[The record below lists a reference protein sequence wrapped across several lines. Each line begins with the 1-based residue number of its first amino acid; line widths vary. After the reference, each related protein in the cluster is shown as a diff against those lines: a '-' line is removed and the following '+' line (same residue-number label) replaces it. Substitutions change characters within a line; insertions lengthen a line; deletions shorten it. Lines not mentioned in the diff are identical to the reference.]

1 MVGGTH
7 GDGPSRDLK
16 VVKEDQEKLFGP
28 PVVQGGNKED
38 TYPNSLWIFWDWVGL
53 ADTEHLTC
61 SNQLTVQ
68 QTLHFLKGFF
78 FPRETGVC
86 EEQELTRASSLN
98 SGC

>member
-16 VVKEDQEKLFGP
+16 IVKEDQEKLFGP

-38 TYPNSLWIFWDWVGL
+38 TYPKSLWIFWDWIGL

-98 SGC
+98 PGY

>member
-16 VVKEDQEKLFGP
+16 IVKEDQ
-28 PVVQGGNKED
+28 VVQGWNKED
-38 TYPNSLWIFWDWVGL
+38 TYPKSLWIFWDWIGL